1 MVNTAEEEFLALS
14 QLFDS
19 IGVVEKGI
27 EKIYHYLLVNKRI
40 DNLEKVSQLYNLS
53 LKRGYKICAVLSDK
67 ELIKIY
73 DRPMKIQLATP
84 IIPIW
89 QRIINSRIEAL
100 QNEFQEKKKNCEDT
114 FDALIKNYNITEEI
128 TQEPV
133 EFLHFT
139 ANNFDDLYYPFL
151 AKECKIAIGIRYENP
166 LVNSLREKRSIEEL
180 DESVAKSIVSG
191 VNKIKEN
198 LPNLNIQVVFN
209 SEILE
214 TLLNSKEFE
223 LFSTLLK
230 SLKIA
235 VKTIN
240 IRVTTEAFSNFSLT
254 DTELIQPSFDPAN
267 ILMGAYV
274 SRNKNIFSIFD
285 QKFKELFEKGVPI
298 NDFLKQNKAAM
309 KTSLVDFES
318 LALCII

>member
-1 MVNTAEEEFLALS
+1 MKSTEDEEYLALS

-19 IGVVEKGI
+19 IGIIEKGI
-27 EKIYHYLLVNKRI
+27 EKIYHYLLVNKKI

-84 IIPIW
+84 LIPIW
-89 QRIINSRIEAL
+89 QRIINSRIEVL
-100 QNEFQEKKKNCEDT
+100 QNEFQEKKKKCEDS
-114 FDALIKNYNITEEI
+114 FEALIKNYNITEEV

-191 VNKIKEN
+191 INKIKEN

-214 TLLNSKEFE
+214 TLLTSREFE

-235 VKTIN
+235 IKNIN
-240 IRVTTEAFSNFSLT
+240 ICVTNEAFSNFSLT
-254 DTELIQPSFDPAN
+254 DAELIQPSFDPAN
-267 ILMGAYV
+267 KLMGAYV

-285 QKFKELFEKGVPI
+285 EKFKDLFDKGVPI
-298 NDFLKQNKAAM
+298 NDYLKETKLATR
-309 KTSLVDFES
+309 TSLIDIES